1 MRPGAIEPI
10 LALVDGRAFLA
21 WQIRELSRF
30 GVTEIILVCPAVTTA
45 QDIALRAAA
54 RHLPR
59 PMSLAIASEV
69 TPSLLARLDER
80 VLICDPLRLFD
91 GNLAN
96 LLAEAASNP
105 AGARTLLLP
114 NFDDTGLA
122 VVPRD
127 KLEQDERPSRNTIAR
142 GRIVRPGEGA
152 VRLAPRPALFLDRD
166 GTLNVDH
173 GYVGTIDRF
182 AWIDGAREAI
192 AQATE
197 EGWHVFVVTNQ
208 SGVGRGYYDEAAV
221 ETLHAWL
228 ADEVRRAR
236 GTIDDMRFCPFHPD
250 AALPQYREASNW
262 RKPAPGMLLDLIQ
275 AWELDPRDCHM
286 IGDQPSDVAAADAAG
301 VRGHLFTGGSLAAFV
316 APLLAHAAPPLT
328 AA

>member
-1 MRPGAIEPI
+1 
-10 LALVDGRAFLA
+10 
-21 WQIRELSRF
+21 
-30 GVTEIILVCPAVTTA
+30 
-45 QDIALRAAA
+45 
-54 RHLPR
+54 
-59 PMSLAIASEV
+59 
-69 TPSLLARLDER
+69 
-80 VLICDPLRLFD
+80 
-91 GNLAN
+91 
-96 LLAEAASNP
+96 
-105 AGARTLLLP
+105 
-114 NFDDTGLA
+114 
-122 VVPRD
+122 
-127 KLEQDERPSRNTIAR
+127 
-142 GRIVRPGEGA
+142 
-152 VRLAPRPALFLDRD
+152 LAPRPALFLDRD